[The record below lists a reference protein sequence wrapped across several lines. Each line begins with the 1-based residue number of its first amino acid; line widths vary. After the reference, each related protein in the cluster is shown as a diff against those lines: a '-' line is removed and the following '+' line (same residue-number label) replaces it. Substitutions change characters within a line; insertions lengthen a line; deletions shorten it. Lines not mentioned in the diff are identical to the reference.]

1 MKKVLF
7 ITDAKGGLGK
17 TLIAHHRQQA
27 LAYLHYPAIFRERT
41 QYRSQQPMAKRPSRI
56 KNSTAVFRRY

>member
-7 ITDAKGGLGK
+7 ITDAKCGPGN
-17 TLIAHHRQQA
+17 TLTGRHCPQA
-27 LAYLHYPAIFRERT
+27 LACLHYPAIFRERT
-41 QYRSQQPMAKRPSRI
+41 QYRLPQPKAKRPTRI